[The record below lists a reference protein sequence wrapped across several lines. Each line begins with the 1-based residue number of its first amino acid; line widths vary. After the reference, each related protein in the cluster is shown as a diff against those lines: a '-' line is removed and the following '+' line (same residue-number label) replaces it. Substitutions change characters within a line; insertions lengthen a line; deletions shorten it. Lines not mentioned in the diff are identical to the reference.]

1 MKVLVSTFLLMH
13 LMVSPILAA
22 VLDVPEQYQDIS
34 SAVSA
39 SQDGDTV
46 LVAPGTYNGHID
58 FHGKN
63 ILLASHFILDS
74 AHTSIT
80 GTVLSGNR
88 IKSASDTGSVV
99 IFKNGETSEASLVGF
114 TISNGFGTL
123 MGDNFVGGGIL
134 CINNSNPLICHNI
147 IKINNALTGGG
158 CAFIDSDPYLCYNLV
173 LNNNAFE
180 GGGIGLD
187 NSQAVIDHNVIA
199 YNTATNDGGGIYIM
213 LSDGP
218 VIKNSV
224 IFNNTSSGTGG
235 IGCFF
240 AFPAISYN
248 DLFANSGGNFGD
260 CADNFGDTSLCLNFN
275 KVPSDLYYNIIRDP
289 GFNNPAAGDF
299 HPLGNSPLIDAGS
312 EQSAEFPWNGPRTD
326 MGLYEVHYLIGDSNH
341 DGEFNVSDV
350 VFLIRYIFQVP
361 IPPDPIYSGD
371 YSCDRKV
378 SIVDVTQMINYIFLD
393 GPGPCDGYEWPI
405 PCP

>member
-134 CINNSNPLICHNI
+134 CI
-147 IKINNALTGGG
+147 
-158 CAFIDSDPYLCYNLV
+158 V
-173 LNNNAFE
+173 
-180 GGGIGLD
+180 
-187 NSQAVIDHNVIA
+187 
-199 YNTATNDGGGIYIM
+199 
-213 LSDGP
+213 
-218 VIKNSV
+218 
-224 IFNNTSSGTGG
+224 
-235 IGCFF
+235 
-240 AFPAISYN
+240 
-248 DLFANSGGNFGD
+248 DL
-260 CADNFGDTSLCLNFN
+260 
-275 KVPSDLYYNIIRDP
+275 P
-289 GFNNPAAGDF
+289 
-299 HPLGNSPLIDAGS
+299 
-312 EQSAEFPWNGPRTD
+312 
-326 MGLYEVHYLIGDSNH
+326 
-341 DGEFNVSDV
+341 
-350 VFLIRYIFQVP
+350 
-361 IPPDPIYSGD
+361 
-371 YSCDRKV
+371 
-378 SIVDVTQMINYIFLD
+378 
-393 GPGPCDGYEWPI
+393 
-405 PCP
+405 